1 MSHPYCVKFETNLIS
16 ETENRNFF
24 FDNPIEI
31 LEAYTLK
38 EAETILRNVE
48 IYINKGYYLAGY
60 ISYETGYLF
69 EESFKRKWM
78 DIKFSSPLIW
88 FGVYVSPKVEV
99 VTKEKTFK
107 FTKENSF
114 SIQNLFLDL
123 DFQTYE
129 KKILKILEHI
139 KNGETYQVNF
149 SFRMNFDFVGDVS
162 ALYESLVLSQKVSY
176 SAYIH
181 DGKREIL
188 SLSPELF
195 FKRKQNKII
204 TKPMKGTSPK
214 GKSQLDDNS
223 IIQNLKKDSK
233 TKAENSMIV
242 DLIRNDLGKI
252 SEIGSVKVTHLLEV
266 EEYETLFQ
274 MTSTITSN
282 LKQNLTYF
290 ELFKAIFPGG
300 SITGAPKYKTIQ
312 IINELETSHRGIYT
326 GAIGF
331 ISKEEAIFNIPIRTL
346 EIQNG
351 KGKMG
356 LGSGIVWDSTPSEE
370 YKECILKQKFFINS
384 IHFELIESILLKNGK
399 WILLDSHLLR
409 LKKSAEYFG
418 FDFFL
423 ENILQSLEALRLELI
438 RDRYFESFKVKLT
451 LSKKGKVILEYSNIL
466 KKSKQVNG
474 KIKINT
480 QKVYSTNI
488 FQIHKTSNR
497 HLYDTEYKK
506 ALQLNLVDY
515 IFLNEKEEIVESCIY
530 NLFIKKAGNFYTP
543 PIDSGCLP
551 GVMREYLLKKKL
563 LKEKTLTL
571 KDLYSAEAI
580 YLCNSVRGIKKVNLD
595 T

>member
-1 MSHPYCVKFETNLIS
+1 MNYPYSVKLETNLIS
-16 ETENRNFF
+16 ENENRNFF

-38 EAETILRNVE
+38 DAEIILRNVE
-48 IYINKGYYLAGY
+48 TYINKGYYLAGY

-78 DIKFSSPLIW
+78 NVNFSSPLIW

-99 VTKEKTFK
+99 ITKERKFK
-107 FTKENSF
+107 FTNQNSF

-123 DFQTYE
+123 DFKSYE
-129 KKILKILEHI
+129 KKIVKILKHI
-139 KNGETYQVNF
+139 ENGETYQVNF

-162 ALYESLVLSQKVSY
+162 ALYESLVCSQKVSY

-195 FKRKQNKII
+195 FKRKHNKIL
-204 TKPMKGTSPK
+204 TKPMKGTSPR
-214 GKSQLDDNS
+214 GKSQLDDIQ
-223 IIQNLKKDSK
+223 IIQKLKSDNK

-242 DLIRNDLGKI
+242 DLIRNDLGKV

-274 MTSTITSN
+274 MTSSITSN

-290 ELFKAIFPGG
+290 DLFKAIFPGG

-312 IINELETSHRGIYT
+312 IINELETSRRGIYT

-331 ISKEEAIFNIPIRTL
+331 ISKEEAIFNIPIRTM

-356 LGSGIVWDSTPSEE
+356 LGSGIVWDSTPIEE
-370 YKECILKQKFFINS
+370 YKECILKQRFFINS
-384 IHFELIESILLKNGK
+384 IHFELIESILLKNGR
-399 WILLDSHLLR
+399 WILLDFHLLR

-418 FDFFL
+418 FDFVM
-423 ENILQSLEALRLELI
+423 ENILESLEKIRLELI
-438 RDRYFESFKVKLT
+438 QTNHFKIFKIKLT
-451 LSKKGKVILEYSNIL
+451 LSKKGEVILEYSNIQ
-466 KKSKQVNG
+466 KPSKQLNG
-474 KIKINT
+474 KIKINR

-488 FQIHKTSNR
+488 FQVHKTSNR
-497 HLYDTEYKK
+497 RLYDLEYKK
-506 ALQLNLVDY
+506 ALQLNLVDF
-515 IFLNEKEEIVESCIY
+515 IFLNEKEEVVEGCIY
-530 NLFIKKAGNFYTP
+530 NLFIKKADNFYTP

-551 GVMREYLLKKKL
+551 GIMREYLLKKRF
-563 LKEKTLTL
+563 LKEQTLTL
-571 KDLYSAEAI
+571 QDLYSAEAI
-580 YLCNSVRGIKKVNLD
+580 YLCNSVRGIKRVNLD

>member
-1 MSHPYCVKFETNLIS
+1 
-16 ETENRNFF
+16 
-24 FDNPIEI
+24 
-31 LEAYTLK
+31 
-38 EAETILRNVE
+38 
-48 IYINKGYYLAGY
+48 
-60 ISYETGYLF
+60 
-69 EESFKRKWM
+69 
-78 DIKFSSPLIW
+78 
-88 FGVYVSPKVEV
+88 
-99 VTKEKTFK
+99 
-107 FTKENSF
+107 
-114 SIQNLFLDL
+114 
-123 DFQTYE
+123 
-129 KKILKILEHI
+129 
-139 KNGETYQVNF
+139 
-149 SFRMNFDFVGDVS
+149 MNFDFVGDVS

-488 FQIHKTSNR
+488 LQIHKTSNR

-515 IFLNEKEEIVESCIY
+515 IFLI
-530 NLFIKKAGNFYTP
+530 
-543 PIDSGCLP
+543 
-551 GVMREYLLKKKL
+551 
-563 LKEKTLTL
+563 
-571 KDLYSAEAI
+571 
-580 YLCNSVRGIKKVNLD
+580 
-595 T
+595 